1 MRTEAEIRQK
11 GMEAL
16 LKELGDVDAE
26 IFIKSLIREPF
37 DYTTWQKKLWV
48 NKSVKDLSREAKR
61 VIDSKEKKNNY

>member
-26 IFIKSLIREPF
+26 IFIKNLIREPF
-37 DYTTWQKKLWV
+37 DYTHWQKDLW
-48 NKSVKDLSREAKR
+48 NDKSVQEISSNADKA
-61 VIDSKEKKNNY
+61 VKK

>member
-61 VIDSKEKKNNY
+61 VIDSKEKKKNY